1 MGPRYPRV
9 LLVGLAEP
17 PRPAPVV
24 QRAANGHAAVAGAV
38 RTGLCEARKLKMH
51 FRVQLLKADKC
62 AATSRS
68 RREKAQKYDFSII
81 ANLLY

>member
-38 RTGLCEARKLKMH
+38 RAGLCEARKRKIH
-51 FRVQLLKADKC
+51 FRVQLLNASARRRQGLVEKKC
-62 AATSRS
+62 RNTTFQSS
-68 RREKAQKYDFSII
+68 SI
-81 ANLLY
+81 LLY